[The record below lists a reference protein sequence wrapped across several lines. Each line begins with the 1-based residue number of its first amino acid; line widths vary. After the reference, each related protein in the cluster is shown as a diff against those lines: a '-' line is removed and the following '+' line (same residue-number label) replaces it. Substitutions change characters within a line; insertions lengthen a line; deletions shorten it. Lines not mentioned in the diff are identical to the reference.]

1 MRRDGRLG
9 DMRMEVLGCDGG
21 KQEGKYLVTMRL
33 GANILLD
40 AGSAASLNNEEQK
53 AVEKVLISHAHLDH
67 VHELGFLA
75 DTRLSQTETTLEVYG
90 SKATLA
96 IIREHYM
103 NDLLW
108 PDFSRIVR
116 DGKPALLYR
125 EFTDYEWLEY
135 EDGLEIMPVPVNH
148 GAGGRGFLIRS
159 DTACIAYSGDTGPT
173 EDIWRVAA
181 EQDNLA
187 LVVVEV
193 SFPDSMESTAI
204 AADHL
209 TPSLLSVEMKKL
221 DRNVPIYAFHL
232 KPWFR
237 HEIVRD
243 LSRHFIDRAVL
254 LLRGERIEF

>member
-1 MRRDGRLG
+1 MT
-9 DMRMEVLGCDGG
+9 MEVLGCDGG
-21 KQEGKYLVTMRL
+21 KQEGKFLVTMRL
-33 GANILLD
+33 GDRVLLD
-40 AGSAASLNNEEQK
+40 AGSAASLSNEEQK

-75 DTRLSQTETTLEVYG
+75 DTRLSQTDASLEVYG
-90 SKATLA
+90 SRAA
-96 IIREHYM
+96 ISIIREHYM

-108 PDFSRIVR
+108 PDFSRIVM
-116 DGKPALLYR
+116 DGTPAMIYR
-125 EFTDYEWLEY
+125 EFVDYDWLELG
-135 EDGLEIMPVPVNH
+135 DGLAIMPVPVNH

-159 DTACIAYSGDTGPT
+159 KTACIAYSGDTGPT
-173 EDIWRVAA
+173 EDIWRLAA
-181 EQDNLA
+181 EQENLA

-193 SFPDSMESTAI
+193 SFPDGMESTAL
-204 AADHL
+204 ASDHL
-209 TPSLLSVEMKKL
+209 TPSLLATEMKKL
-221 DRNVPIYAFHL
+221 DRDVPIYAFHL

>member
-1 MRRDGRLG
+1 MT
-9 DMRMEVLGCDGG
+9 MEVLGCDGG
-21 KQEGKYLVTMRL
+21 KQEGKYLVTMRF
-33 GANILLD
+33 GDHVLLD
-40 AGSAASLNNEEQK
+40 AGSAASLSNEEQK
-53 AVEKVLISHAHLDH
+53 AVEKVLMTHAHLDH

-75 DTRLSQTETTLEVYG
+75 DTRLSQTDVSLEVFG
-90 SKATLA
+90 SRATIG

-116 DGKPALLYR
+116 DGKPALIYR
-125 EFTDYEWLEY
+125 ELEDYEWMSLAE
-135 EDGLEIMPVPVNH
+135 GLRVMPVPVNH
-148 GAGGRGFLIRS
+148 GAGARGFLIRS

-173 EDIWRVAA
+173 EDLWRLAA
-181 EQDNLA
+181 EQDDLV

-193 SFPDSMESTAI
+193 SFPDSMESTAL
-204 AADHL
+204 ASDHL
-209 TPSLLSVEMKKL
+209 TPSLLAVEMEKL
-221 DRNVPIYAFHL
+221 GGNLPMYVFHL

-254 LLRGERIEF
+254 LLRGERIDF